1 MIKDQYP
8 HLCRPEVFPAKPW
21 GIWCRRATGAAGRK
35 VAFGEDFE
43 MARGSYFSSP
53 LLLGFEEIE
62 RLLDRVNKT
71 AHDGYPP
78 YNIEQIGPDRLKITL
93 AVAGFDRDCLS
104 VTIEDN
110 QLVIR
115 GKQTEEDAERSYLH
129 RGIATR
135 QFQRSFVLAEG
146 IEVEQANLQNGLL
159 AIGLKRPQA
168 ETVVRTIEIQGE
180 SAQRRETRK
189 ESPTL
194 NIVSK
199 RREEG

>member
-1 MIKDQYP
+1 
-8 HLCRPEVFPAKPW
+8 
-21 GIWCRRATGAAGRK
+21 
-35 VAFGEDFE
+35 

-78 YNIEQIGPDRLKITL
+78 YNIEQIGTDRLRITL
-93 AVAGFDRDCLS
+93 AVAGFDRESLS
-104 VTIEDN
+104 VNIEDN

-115 GKQTEEDAERSYLH
+115 GKQAEDEERTYLH

-146 IEVEQANLQNGLL
+146 IDVESADLQNGLL
-159 AIGLKRPQA
+159 AIGLKRPQP

-180 SAQRRETRK
+180 GGTKRDSRK
-189 ESPTL
+189 EVPTL
-194 NIVSK
+194 NIVTK